1 MGAPHAI
8 DEIAPRRAPVEDIS
22 DSEARRARLVLAL
35 IPLLTIGAIG
45 GSRLWFNMN
54 RAEIAARAGKEIAN
68 RTGASVRIGELS
80 AGAFFQP
87 CMHQV
92 AVYRK
97 RGNMEL
103 SATSESA
110 CVDRWASAIGSGFR
124 AVQVRLDRPSIVISG
139 SDSGRDKQALVDI
152 EPKKLDKGSASLVA
166 PKRPDLQEVELVFE
180 NLTLDWKGLP
190 LPERFASGS
199 LGPIN
204 GSFTVQRRGLA
215 SAVSI
220 TISEPKSGL
229 SAAGRAT
236 PTEDGW
242 DLSLRVQ
249 GDLEPSFGRF
259 LSWAGLDIRKLPT
272 RGDIGVIYS
281 ASGGTLTLDLDL
293 EQYDADLANEM
304 VSSRRLVGFSARQKA
319 RLLVDL
325 RSGRLTVEDAALEVN
340 GIPSEV
346 SLDIQTGEGSPRFSF
361 EFALKTIPIAKLMS
375 SIPGAQVP
383 PNLENLPPN
392 ILFALTFGMRGELR
406 DAKTWEPRLD
416 RRVIGVE
423 GVAGS
428 GLEFL
433 RTSFDYWPL
442 RETDRATTPLRT
454 GPETSKW
461 VRYANLPYIQRRAI
475 QVSEDANFFLHD
487 GIDIEEIRNAIE
499 DGLTSGK
506 RTRGGSTLTQQLVK
520 NLFLSRDRTAQRKV
534 QELVLTYLIEAA
546 LTKEEIFET
555 YANVIEW
562 GPSIYGLTDAAWYYF
577 GKSPRGLTVKEMCYL
592 TSIIPGP
599 ILFHKYF
606 ESGYVPGAHL
616 SKITTLIE
624 RLHKITAIDDDTY
637 LAALDEPLRFAR
649 AGRTRVV
656 EPQAQAPEEAPAP
669 TEAPDPPSAP
679 PKEPIK
685 IEQPLP

>member
-1 MGAPHAI
+1 MASPHAI
-8 DEIAPRRAPVEDIS
+8 DEIAPRRAPVEDV
-22 DSEARRARLVLAL
+22 DAEARRARVILAL
-35 IPLLTIGAIG
+35 IPLLIVGTIG
-45 GSRLWFNMN
+45 GSRLWFNLS

-80 AGAFFQP
+80 AGTFFQP

-97 RGNMEL
+97 RGDMEL

-110 CVDRWASAIGSGFR
+110 CVDRWASALGSGFR
-124 AVQVRLDRPSIVISG
+124 AVQVRLDRPSIVVSG
-139 SDSGRDKQALVDI
+139 SGGSRDKQGLVTV
-152 EPKKLDKGSASLVA
+152 EPKKTERGNASLV
-166 PKRPDLQEVELVFE
+166 PPRRPDLTEIELVFE
-180 NLTLDWKGLP
+180 DLTLDWKNLP
-190 LPERFASGS
+190 LPERIASGS
-199 LGPIN
+199 LGPLD
-204 GSFTVQRRGLA
+204 GSFTVQKRGLS

-220 TISEPKSGL
+220 TISDPTSGL
-229 SAAGRAT
+229 AAAGRAQ

-242 DLSLRVQ
+242 DLSLRLQ

-259 LSWAGLDIRKLPT
+259 LSWAGLDIRRLPT
-272 RGDIGVIYS
+272 RGDIGAVYS
-281 ASGGTLTLDLDL
+281 ASAGTITVDLDL

-304 VSSRRLVGFSARQKA
+304 VSSRRLVGFSARQRA
-319 RLLVDL
+319 RILVDIKN
-325 RSGRLTVEDAALEVN
+325 GRITVDDGLLEVN
-340 GIPSEV
+340 GIPAKV
-346 SLDIQTGEGSPRFSF
+346 SLDINAADQSPRFSF
-361 EFALKTIPIAKLMS
+361 EFGLKTIPIAKLMS

-392 ILFALTFGMRGELR
+392 ILFALTFGMKGALR
-406 DAKTWEPRLD
+406 DPKTWEPRLD
-416 RRVIGVE
+416 RRVIGVD

-442 RETDRATTPLRT
+442 TESGRAATPVRT
-454 GPETSKW
+454 GPDTSKW
-461 VRYANLPYIQRRAI
+461 VRYANLPYPQRRSI

-487 GIDIEEIRNAIE
+487 GVDIEEIKNAIE
-499 DGLTSGK
+499 DGVTSGK

-562 GPSIYGLTDAAWYYF
+562 GPNIYGLTDAAWYYF

-599 ILFHKYF
+599 VLFHKYF
-606 ESGYVPGAHL
+606 ENGYVPGAHL
-616 SKITTLIE
+616 GKIGILLD
-624 RLHKITAIDDDTY
+624 RLYKIQAIDDATY
-637 LAALDEPLRFAR
+637 SASADEPIRFAR
-649 AGRTRVV
+649 AGRVKIAETGT
-656 EPQAQAPEEAPAP
+656 P
-669 TEAPDPPSAP
+669 PDPTPSP
-679 PKEPIK
+679 TSEPVSSKPDGGLGPLK
-685 IEQPLP
+685 IEEPLP